1 LVPSRFPGAIFKG
14 DGSSGGT
21 YTGGPW
27 KVVLHTTETAGVPAY
42 LKKNKAGELKSV
54 HPHLT
59 YHASERTWVQH
70 VSLDT
75 AARALR
81 NDKGGVETNRDQAL
95 QVEIVCYSAKHIA
108 EAKPKSRIWVANLKS
123 EHLADIR
130 EFLVFAHD
138 EFGVELKWPGRQAFS
153 SKQANAK
160 GFRLGFDEW
169 DQFGGVCAHQHVPEQ
184 DHWDTGALDWATL
197 LGDSPDFI
205 FISTGGLSSTQEE
218 DQLAILSEE
227 EQLELQ
233 KMLKLLKKAGS
244 SVAFV
249 QQAVEDI
256 REKNDVERHHGGYV
270 RRDELPV
277 VDPSPPE

>member
-1 LVPSRFPGAIFKG
+1 LIPSRFPAAIFKG
-14 DGSSGGT
+14 DGSSGGS

-42 LKKNKAGELKSV
+42 RKKNKEGELKSV

-59 YHASERTWVQH
+59 YHAAARSWVQH
-70 VSLDT
+70 VEFDT

-81 NDKGGVETNRDQAL
+81 NDKGGVQTNRDQAL
-95 QVEIVCYSAKHIA
+95 QVEIVSYSNRHIA
-108 EAKPKSRIWVANLKS
+108 EAKPKTRIWVADLKP

-138 EFGVELKWPGRQAFS
+138 EFGVEMKWPGRQAFS

-184 DHWDTGALDWATL
+184 DHWDTGALDWAGL

-205 FISTGGLSSTQEE
+205 FISTGGLSSTHEE

-249 QQAVEDI
+249 EQAVEDI
-256 REKNDVERHHGGYV
+256 REKNDVERNHGGYV